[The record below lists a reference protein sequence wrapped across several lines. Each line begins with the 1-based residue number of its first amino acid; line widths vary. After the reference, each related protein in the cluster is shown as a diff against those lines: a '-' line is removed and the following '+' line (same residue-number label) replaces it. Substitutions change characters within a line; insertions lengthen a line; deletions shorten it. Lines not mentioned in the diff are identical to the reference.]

1 MSQANTSG
9 PEKNIVNAQQAIE
22 RVASSPESGEKLA
35 KQLLDAREI
44 LEVAMKETQSSEDQL
59 PLRIALKD
67 VQSLEAVLSEAGKNR
82 KLTESEKAKLASVA
96 EKLTSKF
103 KILDV
108 VLEVVKF
115 STDFSQSLFERKKL
129 EETLD
134 NEISSENLSPR
145 FASNCKAA
153 LATTKNLRAKYD
165 GYSRDLNSYFGA
177 EKMPAEIKTELYKI
191 EKVLSELEAKDKIF
205 KARLDQTGLNDKVGS
220 GQDVSLP
227 KEKEI
232 GFAKPPHIAEAEVVI
247 NQFTQQQK
255 LEILKLA
262 MEGEQ
267 LNEQQKQRIQQVG
280 ILKTMLLTIKSDIKT
295 SRTWGEWSTQVF
307 NEREGYTSAKVLRV
321 DQMVHELDE
330 VVEQITADPTKSI
343 GQLVSQKTRQLLLDY
358 NLDEKVPALMDSK
371 GRLKEASSFT
381 DLQTQY
387 LGLIEFLRDRN
398 DYATAQKLIE
408 ENLLGPQFAAK
419 RNTLAETEKRKAHSA
434 ARKKI
439 LKMASSAQEEW
450 DKQGLTEAQQ
460 NGFID
465 ALVEEE
471 TKRNLNKV
479 VAEMNNGLPFE
490 ELKGMDRKIMESY
503 KDMMGY
509 GEWHN
514 FSDASWDK
522 IIEETIINAPLI
534 LLSGGAAS
542 LTRAALTKGA
552 QLLIASARLTRFGVA
567 AVRVA
572 RGVEAT
578 GAVGKAFYWGSSKA
592 ISMTGKAGGLLVEG
606 TVFETVY
613 SGLHGENLFEGGWE
627 KFPEWGKRILWS
639 SATLGVF
646 HVAGAGATKVNEVIL
661 KHISKFPDKSVR
673 AAIQKLIVTGSGET
687 AAMLGIGAVQ
697 HYMETGEMDDWH
709 FTNELFHALITVGAL
724 KIAGGGVEVAKKK
737 FFPQG
742 GPKVGPE
749 GGNEKAVDVK
759 LEEGV
764 DPSGNVVVDS
774 LMETA
779 LEGGAGLQRSIEM
792 IGSMDHLTLSAKQLL
807 LVTSKLPD
815 VASRER
821 FLKACGEKMSQ
832 SQLETLLGATAE
844 GVETTPKVDAT
855 VADTLKQ
862 FGNRGREWLVNTVRS
877 AVSHGVAVIENR
889 NPIIVEKANF
899 ETLDIARGGEKSLV
913 FDLAAPGSARNAD
926 PILVEGWKSRSQG
939 ELCSLMTSQGI
950 PNELVNKVRT
960 SHSEISP
967 ELQGFVRIVVAEGKG
982 KGGGLEPFV
991 FVDQAGMKAKFGLDL
1006 PGIEAVLKAEGIV
1019 MPETLGELAKATG
1032 VPVELFERIA
1042 GISER
1047 DMLSGNVS
1055 FGLFFGSVGLI
1066 DLFIR
1071 AVKGTWWLGK
1081 QGVGLTKKLITGK
1094 PGTVG
1099 PDGKLIEGPKPE
1111 AATFQ
1116 TLDEIMA
1123 GLKVS
1128 KLSDNLDPA
1137 QITALGERYSVIK
1150 TLLSHL
1156 LYDPAAKSKDKS
1168 TTPELERKNAEMVLK
1183 ILVEIE
1189 YTNLRLEK
1197 IHGVATTTATAGR
1210 TAAEIGRDIK
1220 DIGDTNT
1227 VIELQTQLAAL
1238 GGKAML
1244 QARQKA
1250 LLKGRPRGTKLTDL
1264 VAELTAERDKK
1275 NAKGKPEHSK
1285 ERIAELQKEID
1296 AIKKLGENLDQVDIL
1311 EELITKREALDK
1323 ELEAVN
1329 KPKAAGSEQAELAKK
1344 LNALYEQLFGIMTT
1358 GALDINTADGSR
1370 KTWTLKKKLKIL
1382 PVGVERGIV
1391 EGKIRDDI
1399 SNPKTDLTPAEAGAA
1414 LTEIAEVLRAN
1425 QENFKR
1431 LKELE
1436 VSCMLGK
1443 KKYDNMKLIATANDP
1458 TNPKTIEALAYV
1470 KFYEKMTTQRDALR
1484 VSANSTGEKLKR
1496 NPLWQVAM
1504 KHKIAAAILV
1514 TLIGAT
1520 AWRIVQRVFKDNTPE
1535 IGQDGSTGDPV
1546 IDADE
1551 EGADDADDAIL
1562 NQVDTPPATPPA
1574 PKGGA
1579 RPAGGNKPSGGSN
1592 TPEPTPEPAPEPSP
1606 IEPSGTPLSKEDRIR
1621 MLRGK

>member
-1 MSQANTSG
+1 MSQSNNSG
-9 PEKNIVNAQQAIE
+9 PEKNIVDAQQAIE
-22 RVASSPESGEKLA
+22 RVSNSPESGEKLA
-35 KQLLDAREI
+35 KQILDAREM
-44 LEVAMKETQSSEDQL
+44 LEAAVQETESTEDRL
-59 PLRIALKD
+59 PLMIALKD
-67 VQSLEAVLSEAGKNR
+67 IQSLEAVLAGAGKNR
-82 KLTESEKAKLASVA
+82 QLTEKEKSKLSSAA
-96 EKLTSKF
+96 EKLSPKL

-108 VLEVVKF
+108 VFDVVKF
-115 STDFSQSLFERKKL
+115 STDFSQDISEKNKI
-129 EETLD
+129 ESGLD
-134 NEISSENLSPR
+134 DGPR
-145 FASNCKAA
+145 FVSNCEAA
-153 LATTKNLRAKYD
+153 LAITRNLRAR
-165 GYSRDLNSYFGA
+165 YSNFSQDLNSYFGA
-177 EKMPAEIKTELYKI
+177 GKIPAEIKTELSKI
-191 EKVLSELEAKDKIF
+191 NKVLSEMEAKDKLL
-205 KARLDQTGLNDKVGS
+205 KVKLDQVRSGIVIGS
-220 GQDVSLP
+220 GQDISLA
-227 KEKEI
+227 KEKDV

-267 LNEQQKQRIQQVG
+267 LNEQQKQRVQQVG
-280 ILKTMLLTIKSDIKT
+280 ILKTMLLAIKSDIKT
-295 SRTWGEWSTQVF
+295 SRTWGEWSTQAF
-307 NEREGYTSAKVLRV
+307 TEFDGTTNAKTLRV
-321 DQMVHELDE
+321 DQMIHELDE

-371 GRLKEASSFT
+371 GRLKEASSFK
-381 DLQTQY
+381 DIQTQY
-387 LGLIEFLRDRN
+387 LGLVEFLRDRK
-398 DYATAQKLIE
+398 DYASAQKLIE

-419 RNTLAETEKRKAHSA
+419 RNTLTEAEKKKAHGS

-479 VAEMNNGLPFE
+479 VAQMNNGLPFE
-490 ELKGMDRKIMESY
+490 DLKGVDKKIMESY

-514 FSDASWDK
+514 FSDESWDK

-534 LLSGGAAS
+534 LISGGAATVGRGLLS
-542 LTRAALTKGA
+542 AGARAVIASGRFARIGLTVAKGA
-552 QLLIASARLTRFGVA
+552 ETITATGKIGKALYWSG
-567 AVRVA
+567 
-572 RGVEAT
+572 RGV
-578 GAVGKAFYWGSSKA
+578 
-592 ISMTGKAGGLLVEG
+592 GLLAEG
-606 TVFETVY
+606 TAFETVY

-646 HVAGAGATKVNEVIL
+646 HVAGAGATEVNKVIL
-661 KHISKFPDKSVR
+661 KHISKFPDKSIR
-673 AAIQKLIVTGSGET
+673 AAIQKLAVTGSGET

-749 GGNEKAVDVK
+749 VEIKP
-759 LEEGV
+759 EEGV
-764 DPSGNVVVDS
+764 DSSGNVVVDS

-779 LEGGAGLQRSIEM
+779 LEGSEGLQRSIEM
-792 IGSMDHLTLSAKQLL
+792 IGSMDRLTLSAKQLL

-821 FLKACGEKMSQ
+821 FLKACGEKMTPEQ
-832 SQLETLLGATAE
+832 RLQLETVLGVTAE
-844 GVETTPKVDAT
+844 GVENTSKVDTT
-855 VADTLKQ
+855 VVDTLRQ
-862 FGNRGREWLVNTVRS
+862 FGTRGREWLVNTVRS
-877 AVSHGVAVIENR
+877 AVAHGVAVMENR

-950 PNELVNKVRT
+950 PNELVNKART
-960 SHSEISP
+960 SHAEISP
-967 ELQGFVRIVVAEGKG
+967 DLQQFVRIVVAEGKG

-1032 VPVELFERIA
+1032 VPVEFLTRMTGLNDKQVMSGQVAFDITTLL
-1042 GISER
+1042 GI
-1047 DMLSGNVS
+1047 
-1055 FGLFFGSVGLI
+1055 GLGKAFWG
-1066 DLFIR
+1066 
-1071 AVKGTWWLGK
+1071 AVRGTWWLGGK
-1081 QGVGLTKKLITGK
+1081 GIGLGRKLLTGK

-1111 AATFQ
+1111 AAHFQ

-1123 GLKVS
+1123 GLKVT

-1137 QITALGERYSVIK
+1137 QIAALGERYSVIK
-1150 TLLSHL
+1150 TLLGHL

-1197 IHGVATTTATAGR
+1197 IHGVATTPATAGR

-1220 DIGDTNT
+1220 DIGEANT
-1227 VIELQTQLAAL
+1227 VAELHKQLAAL

-1250 LLKGRPRGTKLTDL
+1250 LLKGKPRGTKLADL
-1264 VAELTAERDKK
+1264 IATIVADRDKK

-1296 AIKKLGENLDQVDIL
+1296 AIKKLGDDLDHVEIL

-1323 ELEAVN
+1323 ELADVN

-1344 LNALYEQLFGIMTT
+1344 LNGLYEQLFGIMTT
-1358 GALDINTADGSR
+1358 GAIDINTADGSS
-1370 KTWTLKKKLKIL
+1370 KTWALKKKWKI

-1399 SNPKTDLTPAEAGAA
+1399 SDPKTDLTPAEAGAA

-1436 VSCMLGK
+1436 VSCMLGEK
-1443 KKYDNMKLIATANDP
+1443 EYKLLKPIATANDP
-1458 TNPKTIEALAYV
+1458 THPKTIEALAYV
-1470 KFYEKMTTQRDALR
+1470 NFYEKMMAQRDALR
-1484 VSANSTGEKLKR
+1484 TSANSTGEKLKR

-1520 AWRIVQRVFKDNTPE
+1520 AYRIVQRVFKDNTPE
-1535 IGQDGSTGDPV
+1535 IGQDGETGDPV

-1551 EGADDADDAIL
+1551 KGADEADDAIL
-1562 NQVDTPPATPPA
+1562 NQVDTPPPTPPS
-1574 PKGGA
+1574 KGGA
-1579 RPAGGNKPSGGSN
+1579 KASGGNKPSGGSA
-1592 TPEPTPEPAPEPSP
+1592 TPEVPEPEPAPEPAP
-1606 IEPSGTPLSKEDRIR
+1606 ENPSNAPLSKEQRMR
-1621 MLRGK
+1621 MLGGE

>member
-1 MSQANTSG
+1 MSEKNTPD
-9 PEKNIVNAQQAIE
+9 PEKNIINAQQAIE
-22 RVASSPESGEKLA
+22 RVANSPESGEKLA
-35 KQLLDAREI
+35 MQLFDASKMLME
-44 LEVAMKETQSSEDQL
+44 AAKEAASAKDLLQL
-59 PLRIALKD
+59 SIALKD
-67 VQSLEAVLSEAGKNR
+67 IQSLEAVLAEAGKNR
-82 KLTESEKAKLASVA
+82 QLTENEKEKLSLTA
-96 EKLTSKF
+96 EKLRPKL

-108 VLEVVKF
+108 VFDVVKF
-115 STDFSQSLFERKKL
+115 STEFNQNISERKKL
-129 EETLD
+129 GESLD
-134 NEISSENLSPR
+134 DEISSENLSPR
-145 FASNCKAA
+145 FASNCREA
-153 LATTKNLRAKYD
+153 LAATKKLRSEYD
-165 GYSRDLNSYFGA
+165 SYSRELNSYFGA
-177 EKMPAEIKTELYKI
+177 EKMPAEIKTELDKI
-191 EKVLSELEAKDKIF
+191 EKVLSELEAKDKIL
-205 KARLDQTGLNDKVGS
+205 KARLDQTVSNEKVGS

-227 KEKEI
+227 REKEV

-295 SRTWGEWSTQVF
+295 SRTWGEWSTQAF
-307 NEREGYTSAKVLRV
+307 TEREGYTNAKILRV
-321 DQMVHELDE
+321 DQMVQELDQ

-371 GRLKEASSFT
+371 GRLKEASSFA

-387 LGLIEFLRDRN
+387 LGLVEFLRDRK

-419 RNTLAETEKRKAHSA
+419 RNTLSEAENIKAHGA

-534 LLSGGAAS
+534 LISGGFANAARGALS
-542 LTRAALTKGA
+542 VGARA
-552 QLLIASARLTRFGVA
+552 LIASGRFARIGLTV
-567 AVRVA
+567 
-572 RGVEAT
+572 VEGAEKVT
-578 GAVGKAFYWGSSKA
+578 AVGK
-592 ISMTGKAGGLLVEG
+592 IGKALYWSGRSGGLLVEG
-606 TVFETVY
+606 AAFETAY
-613 SGLHGENLFEGGWE
+613 SGLHGENLFAGGWE

-646 HVAGAGATKVNEVIL
+646 HVAGAGANEINKVIL
-661 KHISKFPDKSVR
+661 KHISKFPDKSIQ
-673 AAIQKLIVTGSGET
+673 AAIQKLVVTGSGET
-687 AAMLGIGAVQ
+687 AAMLGVGAVQ
-697 HYMETGEMDDWH
+697 HYMENGEMNDWN
-709 FTNELFHALITVGAL
+709 FANELFHALITVGAL
-724 KIAGGGVEVAKKK
+724 KIAGGGIEVAKKK
-737 FFPQG
+737 FFPQA

-749 GGNEKAVDVK
+749 IGKEPGKEKPADIK

-779 LEGGAGLQRSIEM
+779 LEGEVGLQRSIEM

-807 LVTSKLPD
+807 FVTSKLPNK
-815 VASRER
+815 ASAER
-821 FLKACGEKMSQ
+821 FLKACGEKMTPEQ
-832 SQLETLLGATAE
+832 TLQLENLLEAT
-844 GVETTPKVDAT
+844 KVDAT

-862 FGNRGREWLVNTVRS
+862 FGTRGREWLVNTVRS
-877 AVSHGVAVIENR
+877 AVAHGVAVMENR
-889 NPIIVEKANF
+889 NPIMRENVSF
-899 ETLDIARGGEKSLV
+899 HTLDIARGGERSLV
-913 FDLAAPGSARNAD
+913 FDLDAPGSARNAD
-926 PILVEGWKSRSQG
+926 PILVDGWKSRSQG

-950 PNELVNKVRT
+950 PNELVNKART
-960 SHSEISP
+960 AHAEIAP
-967 ELQGFVRIVVAEGKG
+967 ELQEFVRIVVVEGKG

-991 FVDQAGMKAKFGLDL
+991 FVDQEGMKAKFGLDL
-1006 PGIEAVLKAEGIV
+1006 PGIEEVLKTEGIV

-1032 VPVELFERIA
+1032 VPVELFERMA

-1047 DMLSGNVS
+1047 DMMSGNVS
-1055 FGLFFGSVGLI
+1055 FSLIGGSLLFI
-1066 DLFIR
+1066 DLMVR
-1071 AVKGTWWLGK
+1071 AAKGTWWLGK
-1081 QGVGLTKKLITGK
+1081 QGVGLTKKIFTGK

-1137 QITALGERYSVIK
+1137 QITALGERYNVIK

-1168 TTPELERKNAEMVLK
+1168 ITPETERKNAEMILK

-1197 IHGVATTTATAGR
+1197 IHGVAATPGTAGR

-1220 DIGDTNT
+1220 DIGEANT
-1227 VIELQTQLAAL
+1227 VAELQKQLAAL

-1244 QARQKA
+1244 LARQKA
-1250 LLKGRPRGTKLTDL
+1250 LLKGKPKGTKLTNL
-1264 VAELTAERDKK
+1264 VDELTAERDKK
-1275 NAKGKPEHSK
+1275 NPKGKSENSK

-1296 AIKKLGENLDQVDIL
+1296 AIKKLGDDLDQVEIL

-1323 ELEAVN
+1323 ELEAAN
-1329 KPKAAGSEQAELAKK
+1329 KPKAAGSEQAELDKK
-1344 LNALYEQLFGIMTT
+1344 LNVLYDQLFGIMTT
-1358 GALDINTADGSR
+1358 GAIDINTADGSR
-1370 KTWTLKKKLKIL
+1370 KAMALKKKWKI

-1391 EGKIRDDI
+1391 EGKIRTDI
-1399 SNPKTDLTPAEAGAA
+1399 SDPKTDLTTAEAGAA

-1443 KKYDNMKLIATANDP
+1443 KKYDRMKTIATANDP
-1458 TNPKTIEALAYV
+1458 THPETIAAKAYV
-1470 KFYEKMTTQRDALR
+1470 AFYEKMMAQRDALR
-1484 VSANSTGEKLKR
+1484 ASANSTGEKLKR
-1496 NPLWQVAM
+1496 NPLWQIAM

-1514 TLIGAT
+1514 TLIGVT
-1520 AWRIVQRVFKDNTPE
+1520 AWRLVHRIFKDNTPE
-1535 IGQDGSTGDPV
+1535 IGQDGTTGDPT

-1551 EGADDADDAIL
+1551 RGADEADDAIL

-1574 PKGGA
+1574 PNGGA
-1579 RPAGGNKPSGGSN
+1579 KPAGGNKPSGG
-1592 TPEPTPEPAPEPSP
+1592 TDAPQAPAQAPAA
-1606 IEPSGTPLSKEDRIR
+1606 GAPLSKEDALR
-1621 MLRGK
+1621 MLGGE